1 MCVYRERLGVP
12 LRWWLVITGCVVLL
26 GTPLWAGLSLTTAA
40 LIYAGLEAA
49 AAAILI
55 AWGSASIV
63 VTADALTA
71 GRHRLPLAQVAGATA
86 LDREQAAALRGPRA
100 DPAALLLLRP
110 WLPRAV
116 FVEVAGRPASQPY
129 WLLASRRPASLAAA
143 IEQARAAGGPARPGG
158 PAPGGDVARPA
169 PGAVG

>member
-1 MCVYRERLGVP
+1 MRVYRERLGVP
-12 LRWWLVITGCVVLL
+12 LRWWLVITGCVLLL
-26 GTPLWAGLSLTTAA
+26 GSTLWAGLSLTIAA
-40 LIYAGLEAA
+40 LIYAGLEALA
-49 AAAILI
+49 AVILI

-71 GRHRLPLAQVAGATA
+71 RRRRLPLGQVAGATA
-86 LDREQAAALRGPRA
+86 LDAAQAAALRGPRA

-116 FVEVAGRPASQPY
+116 YVEVAGRPAGQPY
-129 WLLASRRPASLAAA
+129 WLLATRRPEQLAAA
-143 IEQARAAGGPARPGG
+143 IEQARTAAGPGG
-158 PAPGGDVARPA
+158 RAGHAGEGDVARPA